1 MAVFRRRKRS
11 DDEQGPAEDATG
23 SSDHEDFEDDLHP
36 EDRALEDAELLVEL
50 ERQETHGPR
59 APLPAPQGPWDM
71 KDAPEPA
78 EGIARLDLG
87 GLQVPVPAD
96 TEVRVD
102 MSPEGEV
109 IAATLVQG
117 EAQLQVNAFAAPRT
131 EGIWAEVRSEIRT
144 ALDESGGRTEESEG
158 SYGVELHA
166 QVPTEV
172 EGQGVVLAPAR
183 FVGIDGPRWFLR
195 ALLTGTAATDPAAA
209 APLEAALRDIV
220 VVRGGD
226 PMAVRDPLPLR
237 LPADVAEQAAAAQ
250 QAAEDED
257 EDEDAGGPVLEMPER
272 GPEITEIR

>member
-1 MAVFRRRKRS
+1 MAVFRRRKRT
-11 DDEQGPAEDATG
+11 DDEERPAEDAG
-23 SSDHEDFEDDLHP
+23 STEQGDFEDDLHP
-36 EDRALEDAELLVEL
+36 EDRALEDAELLAEL
-50 ERQETHGPR
+50 ERQETHSPR
-59 APLPAPQGPWDM
+59 APLPAPQGPWDV

-87 GLQVPVPAD
+87 GLQVPVLAD